1 MLDHYTT
8 GLLPYSLLP
17 LFIKVFFSLGKLK
30 YLPAQIISMHSGTV
44 GWKAIKSPSFQKK
57 TTKKTGK
64 SC

>member
-1 MLDHYTT
+1 
-8 GLLPYSLLP
+8 LLP